1 MLVKEKSCRLKLIVR
16 IFFIF
21 LIFFFSKSY
30 STPTSNIIENLAEIN
45 TLTFDFEQKIND
57 KVENGNCKIQY
68 PKLIYCS
75 YNKNNRKEMVS
86 NGKSLVVKNNIINK
100 SYIYPLKKTPLNY
113 ILDKEYLINQIQ
125 NLEPSN
131 INNKFIEFKLL
142 NKNNLIIL
150 FFNVQTFNLLGW
162 KTIDIYQNEVE
173 FLIKNLEKNLTINKD
188 YFTLPKLN

>member
-1 MLVKEKSCRLKLIVR
+1 
-16 IFFIF
+16 
-21 LIFFFSKSY
+21 
-30 STPTSNIIENLAEIN
+30 
-45 TLTFDFEQKIND
+45 
-57 KVENGNCKIQY
+57 
-68 PKLIYCS
+68 
-75 YNKNNRKEMVS
+75 MVS
-86 NGKSLVVKNNIINK
+86 NVKSLVVKNNIINK